1 MPLVF
6 RPTSHSRM
14 SVELEHFCPEQLCD
28 VAIFDLLHRHARV
41 DGQDIEWGDL
51 FTITQDGNRDSVR
64 IEGDFSHVHGIAAGM
79 MTGTIVVDGS
89 VGRHAA
95 QGMGGGRLEIREN
108 AGDFLAAQLTGGVV
122 FVRGNAGNNV
132 AAALAG
138 RRTGMVGGVVI
149 VLGNVGHLAGARMR
163 RGLLAIGKNTGEGL
177 GLELHAG
184 TIVVAADIGAH
195 PLIGM
200 RRGSLIALKSMTDQN
215 IPVTFRRGTQWCPQT
230 LGLIRSHIIRCIG
243 EDDSKHALGNEP
255 FWCGPWM
262 HWHGDVLAGGRGE
275 IFCACDS

>member
-64 IEGDFSHVHGIAAGM
+64 LEGDFSHVHGIAAGM

-95 QGMGGGRLEIREN
+95 QGMGGGRFEIREN
-108 AGDFLAAQLTGGVV
+108 ACDFLAA
-122 FVRGNAGNNV
+122 
-132 AAALAG
+132 
-138 RRTGMVGGVVI
+138 I
-149 VLGNVGHLAGARMR
+149 C
-163 RGLLAIGKNTGEGL
+163 
-177 GLELHAG
+177 
-184 TIVVAADIGAH
+184 
-195 PLIGM
+195 
-200 RRGSLIALKSMTDQN
+200 
-215 IPVTFRRGTQWCPQT
+215 RGTFSM
-230 LGLIRSHIIRCIG
+230 GRSIHR
-243 EDDSKHALGNEP
+243 
-255 FWCGPWM
+255 
-262 HWHGDVLAGGRGE
+262 
-275 IFCACDS
+275 